1 MTAIVR
7 GNKIIDGRLLKI
19 RAQAPINSDFCA
31 YRWSVVHRNTPRA
44 VSQESHLSTAVTVI
58 LTKPQLQCRVVEVT
72 LLDREPLSLHCAMAS
87 AALNGVATG
96 ALSGAVRHG
105 VARKDCEGG
114 RRFTSAHPAAL
125 PPRRALMRPATP
137 EPRPALQPRRALM

>member
-1 MTAIVR
+1 MVTAIVR

-31 YRWSVVHRNTPRA
+31 YRWSVVHRNIPRA
-44 VSQESHLSTAVTVI
+44 LSQESHLSTAVTVF

-105 VARKDCEGG
+105 VARKDCGG
-114 RRFTSAHPAAL
+114 GAGIHISTSSGAPAA
-125 PPRRALMRPATP
+125 ACADATGHP
-137 EPRPALQPRRALM
+137 